1 MFAYVFC
8 NNTRHFKLYPFVNYL
23 CFFLV
28 PISSEKSNSLR
39 MLAIKEAFFTLFT
52 EESDK
57 SVEFTLNQVVKLLS
71 YEINHISTLLF
82 ISIFWRNEYR

>member
-1 MFAYVFC
+1 
-8 NNTRHFKLYPFVNYL
+8 
-23 CFFLV
+23 
-28 PISSEKSNSLR
+28 

-57 SVEFTLNQVVKLLS
+57 SVKLTLNQVVKLLS